1 MGNSLDRDAKITLS
15 LSDGAIGRRYRCVS
29 LVILI
34 EAAVGCAQVT
44 HFDAQPRTVC
54 AGDSVQLNWS
64 ARGSVA
70 LQSEPPIPQ
79 TGPEP
84 SDGSELVA
92 VGADTRFLLVAKRLW
107 SSDKAERD
115 VKVTP
120 KTMEYGDYASCDAA
134 GSSLSAKFTLA
145 SPQLSPTLQVRSIT
159 NKNHR
164 TVVLQKA
171 GACNAAGGCVP
182 VTLDD
187 GGTTTELAGPATG
200 QWTVSAPLRQG
211 EQCHDALTAVANRLS
226 LQFNLACGE

>member
-1 MGNSLDRDAKITLS
+1 MGHSLHKDAKITLS
-15 LSDGAIGRRYRCVS
+15 LSDGAIGRRYRCVW
-29 LVILI
+29 LVVLL
-34 EAAVGCAQVT
+34 EAVVGCAQVT

-64 ARGSVA
+64 ASGSVA
-70 LQSEPPIPQ
+70 LQSEPPTPQ
-79 TGPEP
+79 TGPKP
-84 SDGSELVA
+84 SNGSERIA
-92 VGADTRFLLVAKRLW
+92 VSADTRFLLVAKRLW
-107 SSDKAERD
+107 TSDKAERD

-120 KTMEYGDYASCDAA
+120 KSMEYGDDASCDAA
-134 GSSLSAKFTLA
+134 GNSISAKFTLD
-145 SPQLSPTLQVRSIT
+145 SPQLSSTLKVRSIT

-187 GGTTTELAGPATG
+187 AGTTAELAGPATG
-200 QWTVSAPLRQG
+200 QWTVTAPLRQG